1 MTSGSALLARRALAA
16 IRLVNGTLAVVA
28 PRVMLRRLG
37 TDPVED
43 PSGVYPLRMFGV
55 RTVLIGVDL
64 LVRGDTAR
72 EVARRGIL
80 IHACDAAAAAAAG
93 VRGDLPRRVAVAAT
107 ALSGL
112 NAVLAVV
119 GSSE

>member
-16 IRLVNGTLAVVA
+16 IRLVNGTLAVAA
-28 PRVMLRRLG
+28 PRVILRRLG